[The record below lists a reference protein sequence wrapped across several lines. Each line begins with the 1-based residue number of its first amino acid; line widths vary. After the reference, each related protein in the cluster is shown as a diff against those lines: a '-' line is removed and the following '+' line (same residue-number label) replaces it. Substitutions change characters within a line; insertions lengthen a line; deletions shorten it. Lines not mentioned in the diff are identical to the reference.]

1 MKFQIKNRWT
11 RAVQFEC
18 ELPTKYESKS
28 YGVQLGAA
36 VKIAVGARAN
46 LADAYLAGVDLT
58 DANLTRAN
66 LMGAILAG
74 ANLMGAILA
83 GADLASAYLTDANLT
98 RANLMG
104 AILAGADLARADLT
118 GAYLTSADLTGAYL
132 ASANLTD
139 ANLSGAYLTDA
150 YLTDANLS
158 GANLTDANLSG
169 AYLTDA
175 NLTSANLASANL
187 TSANLTPIRDD
198 LFAVLSYVPGEV
210 TALIS
215 ALEAGRVNGSTYSD
229 GECGCLVGTLA
240 IAAGADP
247 KNKNRCELVRG
258 LQGNSSRP
266 IERFFLGIKRGDT
279 PENNQFARLAHGWAC
294 EWLARMRAA
303 FGYEILV
310 RQDRIEQ
317 LERQVD
323 RLKSIASNGWIE
335 AWHCG
340 NQFMA
345 LPPDDDHETV
355 LRCWEESQTKR
366 ELSKLN

>member
-36 VKIAVGARAN
+36 VKIAVGARASW
-46 LADAYLAGVDLT
+46 AGANLT
-58 DANLTRAN
+58 DANLT
-66 LMGAILAG
+66 
-74 ANLMGAILA
+74 
-83 GADLASAYLTDANLT
+83 DAN
-98 RANLMG
+98 
-104 AILAGADLARADLT
+104 LAGADLARANLTDANLARANLSDANLARANLTDADLT
-118 GAYLTSADLTGAYL
+118 DANLARAYLSDADLTGAYL
-132 ASANLTD
+132 AGANLAGAD
-139 ANLSGAYLTDA
+139 LAGAYLA
-150 YLTDANLS
+150 
-158 GANLTDANLSG
+158 G
-169 AYLTDA
+169 AYLA
-175 NLTSANLASANL
+175 RANLADAY
-187 TSANLTPIRDD
+187 LTPIRDD

-279 PENNQFARLAHGWAC
+279 PKNNQFARLAHGWAC

>member
-83 GADLASAYLTDANLT
+83 GAN
-98 RANLMG
+98 
-104 AILAGADLARADLT
+104 
-118 GAYLTSADLTGAYL
+118 L

-150 YLTDANLS
+150 NLS
-158 GANLTDANLSG
+158 GAYLTDANLSG
-169 AYLTDA
+169 AYLTRAD
-175 NLTSANLASANL
+175 LTGAY
-187 TSANLTPIRDD
+187 LTPIRDD
-198 LFAVLSYVPGEV
+198 LFAVLSHAPGEV

>member
-11 RAVQFEC
+11 SAVQFEC

-132 ASANLTD
+132 ASANLT
-139 ANLSGAYLTDA
+139 
-150 YLTDANLS
+150 
-158 GANLTDANLSG
+158 
-169 AYLTDA
+169 
-175 NLTSANLASANL
+175 
-187 TSANLTPIRDD
+187 SANLTPIRDD
-198 LFAVLSYVPGEV
+198 LFAVLSHAPGEV

-279 PENNQFARLAHGWAC
+279 PKNNQFARLAHGWAC

>member
-36 VKIAVGARAN
+36 VKIAVGASADLAGAYLTRANLTVVDLTGADLTDANLARANLSDANLTGAYLAGAN
-46 LADAYLAGVDLT
+46 LADAY
-58 DANLTRAN
+58 
-66 LMGAILAG
+66 
-74 ANLMGAILA
+74 
-83 GADLASAYLTDANLT
+83 
-98 RANLMG
+98 
-104 AILAGADLARADLT
+104 
-118 GAYLTSADLTGAYL
+118 
-132 ASANLTD
+132 
-139 ANLSGAYLTDA
+139 
-150 YLTDANLS
+150 
-158 GANLTDANLSG
+158 
-169 AYLTDA
+169 
-175 NLTSANLASANL
+175 
-187 TSANLTPIRDD
+187 LTPIRDD

-279 PENNQFARLAHGWAC
+279 PKNNQFARLAHGWAC